1 MKQRLAIAAAMIADP
16 EVLIFDE
23 PTNGLDPQGIA
34 DIRRLIQD
42 ISGMGKTIILASHL
56 LDEVQKVCSHFCV
69 LQRGKKIYQG
79 SIEDVMNQKQR
90 IEVNA
95 DDVPALVDALERFD
109 LAQAVERKNGVLV
122 IQGRTLTTEALNAYL
137 FKNGITAS
145 HLVMVKSNLEEQF
158 LEILK
163 ENDH

>member
-1 MKQRLAIAAAMIADP
+1 
-16 EVLIFDE
+16 
-23 PTNGLDPQGIA
+23 
-34 DIRRLIQD
+34 
-42 ISGMGKTIILASHL
+42 
-56 LDEVQKVCSHFCV
+56 
-69 LQRGKKIYQG
+69 
-79 SIEDVMNQKQR
+79 MNQKQR

>member
-1 MKQRLAIAAAMIADP
+1 
-16 EVLIFDE
+16 
-23 PTNGLDPQGIA
+23 
-34 DIRRLIQD
+34 
-42 ISGMGKTIILASHL
+42 
-56 LDEVQKVCSHFCV
+56 
-69 LQRGKKIYQG
+69 
-79 SIEDVMNQKQR
+79 
-90 IEVNA
+90 
-95 DDVPALVDALERFD
+95 
-109 LAQAVERKNGVLV
+109 V